1 MKEIYCYFQQPSF
14 CLPNLPVFYFANY
27 LLIDQDTRLECLLY
41 FFLFGCGSLAL
52 IVTYDTQNNSSKDFR
67 IWVIYMSK
75 FYPIHL
81 DIKGKKCV
89 IIGGGKVAYRKACRL
104 KESGADVV
112 VVSPEVCSEMVNEEG
127 FVLIKKEYE
136 ECFLD
141 GALLVIA
148 ATDNEVINKKVTLD
162 AEKRNIMVNVVDY
175 PERCSFIVPSTIN
188 RGDLCI
194 SISTGGASPA
204 VAKRIREELEAT
216 FGKEYEEYLDLLTK
230 MRSLAMSTVEDSVK
244 RRKILQRLAEKD
256 IFDTVKDEGIKGAET
271 KMREIIF
278 E

>member
-1 MKEIYCYFQQPSF
+1 
-14 CLPNLPVFYFANY
+14 
-27 LLIDQDTRLECLLY
+27 
-41 FFLFGCGSLAL
+41 
-52 IVTYDTQNNSSKDFR
+52 
-67 IWVIYMSK
+67 MSK

-81 DIKGKKCV
+81 DVTGKKCV
-89 IIGGGKVAYRKACRL
+89 IIGGGKVAYRKACSL

-127 FVLIKKEYE
+127 LVLIKKEYE
-136 ECFLD
+136 EYFLD

-148 ATDNEVINKKVTLD
+148 ATDNEAINKKVTLD
-162 AEKRNIMVNVVDY
+162 AEKRNIIVNVVDY

-204 VAKRIREELEAT
+204 VAKRIREELEAV

-230 MRSLAMSTVEDSVK
+230 MRSLAMTTVEDDAK
-244 RRKILQRLAEKD
+244 RRRILQRLAEKD
-256 IFDTVKDEGIKGAET
+256 IFDIVRVEGVEVAEA
-271 KMREIIF
+271 KMRDIISA
-278 E
+278 

>member
-1 MKEIYCYFQQPSF
+1 
-14 CLPNLPVFYFANY
+14 
-27 LLIDQDTRLECLLY
+27 
-41 FFLFGCGSLAL
+41 
-52 IVTYDTQNNSSKDFR
+52 
-67 IWVIYMSK
+67 MSK

-81 DIKGKKCV
+81 NVTGKRCV
-89 IIGGGKVAYRKACRL
+89 IIGGGKVAYRKACSL

-112 VVSPEVCSEMVNEEG
+112 VVSPEVCPEMVDEEG
-127 FVLIKKEYE
+127 LVLIKEVYE

-148 ATDNEVINKKVTLD
+148 ATDDEAINKRVTLD
-162 AEKRNIMVNVVDY
+162 AEKRSIIVNVVDY

-204 VAKRIREELEAT
+204 VAKRIREELEDV
-216 FGKEYEEYLDLLTK
+216 FGKEYKEYLDLLTE
-230 MRSLAMSTVEDSVK
+230 MRSLAMSSVEDSVK
-244 RRKILQRLAEKD
+244 RRKVLQRLAEKD
-256 IFDTVKDEGIKGAET
+256 IFDAVKDEGVKSAEA
-271 KMREIIF
+271 KMRDIIF

>member
-1 MKEIYCYFQQPSF
+1 
-14 CLPNLPVFYFANY
+14 
-27 LLIDQDTRLECLLY
+27 
-41 FFLFGCGSLAL
+41 
-52 IVTYDTQNNSSKDFR
+52 
-67 IWVIYMSK
+67 MSK

-81 DIKGKKCV
+81 DVTGKKCV
-89 IIGGGKVAYRKACRL
+89 IIGGGKVAYRKACSL

-127 FVLIKKEYE
+127 LVLIKKEYE
-136 ECFLD
+136 EYFLD

-148 ATDNEVINKKVTLD
+148 ATDNEAINKKVTLD

-204 VAKRIREELEAT
+204 VAKRIREELEAV

-230 MRSLAMSTVEDSVK
+230 MRSLAMTTVEDDAK
-244 RRKILQRLAEKD
+244 RRRILQRLAEKD
-256 IFDTVKDEGIKGAET
+256 IFDIVRVEGVEVAEA
-271 KMREIIF
+271 KMRDIISA
-278 E
+278 

>member
-1 MKEIYCYFQQPSF
+1 
-14 CLPNLPVFYFANY
+14 
-27 LLIDQDTRLECLLY
+27 
-41 FFLFGCGSLAL
+41 
-52 IVTYDTQNNSSKDFR
+52 
-67 IWVIYMSK
+67 MSK

-81 DIKGKKCV
+81 NVTGKKCV
-89 IIGGGKVAYRKACRL
+89 IIGGGKVAYRKACSL
-104 KESGADVV
+104 KKSGADVV

-127 FVLIKKEYE
+127 LVLIKEVYE

-148 ATDNEVINKKVTLD
+148 ATDNEAINKKVTLD
-162 AEKRNIMVNVVDY
+162 AEKRNIIVNVVDY

-204 VAKRIREELEAT
+204 VAKRIREELEAV

-230 MRSLAMSTVEDSVK
+230 MRTLAMSTVEDSVK
-244 RRKILQRLAEKD
+244 RREILQRLAEKD
-256 IFDTVKDEGIKGAET
+256 IFDAVKDEGVKSAEA
-271 KMREIIF
+271 KMRDIIF

>member
-1 MKEIYCYFQQPSF
+1 MIHKTIQ
-14 CLPNLPVFYFANY
+14 VG
-27 LLIDQDTRLECLLY
+27 I
-41 FFLFGCGSLAL
+41 
-52 IVTYDTQNNSSKDFR
+52 FR
-67 IWVIYMSK
+67 IRVIHMSK

-81 DIKGKKCV
+81 NVTGKKCV
-89 IIGGGKVAYRKACRL
+89 IIGGGKVAYRKACSL

-127 FVLIKKEYE
+127 LVLIKEVYE

-162 AEKRNIMVNVVDY
+162 AEKRNIIVNVVDY

-204 VAKRIREELEAT
+204 VAKRIREELESV
-216 FGKEYEEYLDLLTK
+216 FGKEYKEYLDLLTE
-230 MRSLAMSTVEDSVK
+230 MRCLAMSTVEDSVK
-244 RRKILQRLAEKD
+244 RRKVLQRLAEKD
-256 IFDTVKDEGIKGAET
+256 IFDTVKDKGVKSAEA
-271 KMREIIF
+271 KMRDIIF

>member
-1 MKEIYCYFQQPSF
+1 MAE
-14 CLPNLPVFYFANY
+14 NPVI
-27 LLIDQDTRLECLLY
+27 L
-41 FFLFGCGSLAL
+41 FLFGCDSFAL
-52 IVTYDTQNNSSKDFR
+52 IVIYDTHNNSSRYFR

-81 DIKGKKCV
+81 NVTGKKCV
-89 IIGGGKVAYRKACRL
+89 IIGGGKVAYRKVRSL

-112 VVSPEVCSEMVNEEG
+112 VVSPEVCPEMVNEEG
-127 FVLIKKEYE
+127 LVLIKKEYE

-148 ATDNEVINKKVTLD
+148 ATDNETINKKVTLD
-162 AEKRNIMVNVVDY
+162 AERRNIIVNVVDY

-204 VAKRIREELEAT
+204 VSKRIREELET
-216 FGKEYEEYLDLLTK
+216 VFGKEYEEYLDLLTK
-230 MRSLAMSTVEDSVK
+230 MRSLAMSSIENRVE
-244 RRKILQRLAEKD
+244 RRKVLQRLAKKD
-256 IFDTVKDEGIKGAET
+256 IFDAVKDEGVRAVEA
-271 KMREIIF
+271 KMREIISG
-278 E
+278 

>member
-1 MKEIYCYFQQPSF
+1 NI
-14 CLPNLPVFYFANY
+14 
-27 LLIDQDTRLECLLY
+27 
-41 FFLFGCGSLAL
+41 
-52 IVTYDTQNNSSKDFR
+52 SSKDFG
-67 IWVIYMSK
+67 IWDIYMSK

-81 DIKGKKCV
+81 DVKDKKCV

-104 KESGADVV
+104 KKSGADVV
-112 VVSPEVCSEMVNEEG
+112 VVSPEVCSEMDNEEG
-127 FVLIKKEYE
+127 LVLIKKEYE

-141 GALLVIA
+141 GALLVFA
-148 ATDNEVINKKVTLD
+148 ATDNETINKKVSLD
-162 AEKRNIMVNVVDY
+162 AEKRNVMVNVVDY
-175 PERCSFIVPSTIN
+175 PEGCSFIVPSTIN

-204 VAKRIREELEAT
+204 VAKRIREELETA

-230 MRSLAMSTVEDSVK
+230 MRSLAMSSVEDSVK

-256 IFDTVKDEGIKGAET
+256 IFDTVKDEGVKGAET

>member
-1 MKEIYCYFQQPSF
+1 
-14 CLPNLPVFYFANY
+14 
-27 LLIDQDTRLECLLY
+27 
-41 FFLFGCGSLAL
+41 
-52 IVTYDTQNNSSKDFR
+52 
-67 IWVIYMSK
+67 MSK

-81 DIKGKKCV
+81 DVNGKKCV
-89 IIGGGKVAYRKACRL
+89 IVGGGKVAYRKACSLR
-104 KESGADVV
+104 KSGADVV

-127 FVLIKKEYE
+127 LVLIKKEYE

-141 GALLVIA
+141 NALLVIA
-148 ATDNEVINKKVTLD
+148 ATDNEVVNKKVTLG
-162 AEKRNIMVNVVDY
+162 AEKRGIMVNVVDY

-204 VAKRIREELEAT
+204 VAKRIRGELETA
-216 FGKEYEEYLDLLTK
+216 FGKEYEVYLDLLAK

-256 IFDTVKDEGIKGAET
+256 IFDTVKGEGVESAEA
-271 KMREIIF
+271 KMRGIITG
-278 E
+278 

>member
-1 MKEIYCYFQQPSF
+1 
-14 CLPNLPVFYFANY
+14 
-27 LLIDQDTRLECLLY
+27 
-41 FFLFGCGSLAL
+41 
-52 IVTYDTQNNSSKDFR
+52 
-67 IWVIYMSK
+67 MSK

-81 DIKGKKCV
+81 DVTGKKCV
-89 IIGGGKVAYRKACRL
+89 IIGGGKVAYRKACSL

-112 VVSPEVCSEMVNEEG
+112 VVSPEVCSEMVSEEG
-127 FVLIKKEYE
+127 LVLIKKEYE

-148 ATDNEVINKKVTLD
+148 ATDNEAINKKVTLD

-204 VAKRIREELEAT
+204 VAKRIREELEAV

-230 MRSLAMSTVEDSVK
+230 MRSLAMTTVEDDAK
-244 RRKILQRLAEKD
+244 RRRILQRLAEKD
-256 IFDTVKDEGIKGAET
+256 IFDIVRVEGVEVAEA
-271 KMREIIF
+271 KMRDIISA
-278 E
+278 

>member
-1 MKEIYCYFQQPSF
+1 MY
-14 CLPNLPVFYFANY
+14 
-27 LLIDQDTRLECLLY
+27 
-41 FFLFGCGSLAL
+41 
-52 IVTYDTQNNSSKDFR
+52 
-67 IWVIYMSK
+67 K

-81 DIKGKKCV
+81 DVTGKICV
-89 IIGGGKVAYRKACRL
+89 IIGGGKVAYRKACSL

-127 FVLIKKEYE
+127 LVLIKKEYE
-136 ECFLD
+136 EYFLD

-148 ATDNEVINKKVTLD
+148 ATDNEAINKKVTLD

-204 VAKRIREELEAT
+204 VAKRIREELEAV

-230 MRSLAMSTVEDSVK
+230 MRSLAMSTVEDDAK
-244 RRKILQRLAEKD
+244 RRRILQRLAEKD
-256 IFDTVKDEGIKGAET
+256 IFDTVKVEGVEGAEA
-271 KMREIIF
+271 KMRDIIS

>member
-1 MKEIYCYFQQPSF
+1 
-14 CLPNLPVFYFANY
+14 
-27 LLIDQDTRLECLLY
+27 
-41 FFLFGCGSLAL
+41 
-52 IVTYDTQNNSSKDFR
+52 
-67 IWVIYMSK
+67 MSK

-81 DIKGKKCV
+81 DVTGKKCV
-89 IIGGGKVAYRKACRL
+89 IIGGGKVAYRKACSL

-127 FVLIKKEYE
+127 LVLIKKEYE
-136 ECFLD
+136 EYFLD

-148 ATDNEVINKKVTLD
+148 ATDNEAINKKVTLD
-162 AEKRNIMVNVVDY
+162 AEKRNIIVNVVDY

-204 VAKRIREELEAT
+204 VAKRIREELEAV

-230 MRSLAMSTVEDSVK
+230 MRSLAMSTVEDDAK
-244 RRKILQRLAEKD
+244 RRRILQRLAEKD
-256 IFDTVKDEGIKGAET
+256 IFDIVRVEGVEVAEA
-271 KMREIIF
+271 KMRDIISA
-278 E
+278 

>member
-1 MKEIYCYFQQPSF
+1 VWIER
-14 CLPNLPVFYFANY
+14 V
-27 LLIDQDTRLECLLY
+27 
-41 FFLFGCGSLAL
+41 
-52 IVTYDTQNNSSKDFR
+52 
-67 IWVIYMSK
+67 
-75 FYPIHL
+75 
-81 DIKGKKCV
+81 
-89 IIGGGKVAYRKACRL
+89 GGGKVAYRKACGL
-104 KESGADVV
+104 KESGAGVV

-127 FVLIKKEYE
+127 LVLIKKEYE

-148 ATDNEVINKKVTLD
+148 ATDNEAINKKVSLD
-162 AEKRNIMVNVVDY
+162 AEKRNIIVNVVDY
-175 PERCSFIVPSTIN
+175 PEGCSFIVPSTIN

-204 VAKRIREELEAT
+204 VAKRIREELE
-216 FGKEYEEYLDLLTK
+216 GKEYEEYLDLLTK
-230 MRSLAMSTVEDSVK
+230 MRSLAMSSIEDSVK

-256 IFDTVKDEGIKGAET
+256 IFDTVKVEGVEGAEA

>member
-1 MKEIYCYFQQPSF
+1 LF
-14 CLPNLPVFYFANY
+14 
-27 LLIDQDTRLECLLY
+27 
-41 FFLFGCGSLAL
+41 FFLFGCGSLTH
-52 IVTYDTQNNSSKDFR
+52 IVIYDTQNNSSRYFR

-81 DIKGKKCV
+81 DVTGKKCV
-89 IIGGGKVAYRKACRL
+89 IIGGGKVAYRKACGL

-127 FVLIKKEYE
+127 IAFIKKEYE

-148 ATDNEVINKKVTLD
+148 ATDNEAVNKKVTLD
-162 AEKRNIMVNVVDY
+162 AEKRGIIVNVVDH
-175 PERCSFIVPSTIN
+175 PEHCSFIVPSTIN

-194 SISTGGASPA
+194 SVSTGGASPA
-204 VAKRIREELEAT
+204 VAKRIREELEGA

-230 MRSLAMSTVEDSVK
+230 MRSLAMSSIEDSVK
-244 RRKILQRLAEKD
+244 RRKVLQRLAEKD
-256 IFDTVKDEGIKGAET
+256 IFDAVKDEGIKNAEA
-271 KMREIIF
+271 KMREIISG
-278 E
+278 

>member
-1 MKEIYCYFQQPSF
+1 MIHKTIQ
-14 CLPNLPVFYFANY
+14 VG
-27 LLIDQDTRLECLLY
+27 ILECGL
-41 FFLFGCGSLAL
+41 
-52 IVTYDTQNNSSKDFR
+52 
-67 IWVIYMSK
+67 YMSK

-81 DIKGKKCV
+81 NVTGKKCV
-89 IIGGGKVAYRKACRL
+89 IIGGGKVAYRKACSL
-104 KESGADVV
+104 KKSGADVV

-127 FVLIKKEYE
+127 LVLIKEVYE

-148 ATDNEVINKKVTLD
+148 ATDNEAINKKVTLD
-162 AEKRNIMVNVVDY
+162 AEKRNIIVNVVDY

-204 VAKRIREELEAT
+204 VAKRIREELEAV

-230 MRSLAMSTVEDSVK
+230 MRTLAMSTVEDSVK
-244 RRKILQRLAEKD
+244 RREILQRLAEKD
-256 IFDTVKDEGIKGAET
+256 IFDAVKDEGVKSAEA
-271 KMREIIF
+271 KMRDIIF

>member
-1 MKEIYCYFQQPSF
+1 
-14 CLPNLPVFYFANY
+14 
-27 LLIDQDTRLECLLY
+27 
-41 FFLFGCGSLAL
+41 
-52 IVTYDTQNNSSKDFR
+52 
-67 IWVIYMSK
+67 MSK

-81 DIKGKKCV
+81 NVKGKKCV

-112 VVSPEVCSEMVNEEG
+112 VVSLEICSEMVNEEG
-127 FVLIKKEYE
+127 LVLIKREYD

-141 GALLVIA
+141 DALLVIA
-148 ATDNEVINKKVTLD
+148 ATDNEAINKKVLLD

-204 VAKRIREELEAT
+204 VAKRIREWLEAA

-230 MRSLAMSTVEDSVK
+230 MRSVAMSRVEDSVK

-256 IFDTVKDEGIKGAET
+256 IFDIVKDDGIESAEA

>member
-1 MKEIYCYFQQPSF
+1 
-14 CLPNLPVFYFANY
+14 
-27 LLIDQDTRLECLLY
+27 
-41 FFLFGCGSLAL
+41 
-52 IVTYDTQNNSSKDFR
+52 
-67 IWVIYMSK
+67 MSK

-81 DIKGKKCV
+81 DVTGKRCV
-89 IIGGGKVAYRKACRL
+89 IIGGGKVAYRKACSL

-112 VVSPEVCSEMVNEEG
+112 VVSPEVCSEMVNEEEL
-127 FVLIKKEYE
+127 VLIKKEYE

-148 ATDNEVINKKVTLD
+148 ATDNEAINKKVTLD
-162 AEKRNIMVNVVDY
+162 AEKRNIIVNVVDY

-204 VAKRIREELEAT
+204 VAKRIREELEAV

-230 MRSLAMSTVEDSVK
+230 MRSLAMTTVEDDAK
-244 RRKILQRLAEKD
+244 RRRILQRLAEKD
-256 IFDTVKDEGIKGAET
+256 IFDIVRVEGVEVAEA
-271 KMREIIF
+271 KMRDIISA
-278 E
+278 